1 MAKFDRAD
9 DRWDNTRVEH
19 AMLRLARECGLTTAE
34 SRIETVGGKDVLLV
48 KRFDREKAAKG
59 YTRARMISG
68 LTILRSDEA
77 PELRQNWSYVLL
89 VEVLRRIVEA
99 PTSTIIRATTRS
111 SRKRRTG
118 SSRRLTTSHRKRP

>member
-77 PELRQNWSYVLL
+77 PEVRQNWSYVLL